1 MIHASFDDKSHKS
14 AAIGGIYQY
23 DTGQRLRMHG
33 LPTPQELAERDD
45 FLSGD
50 TVTVQA
56 QYGFVGDSQTETRLA
71 SYEEESGCWTA
82 DIPDIY
88 LTRSSTVK
96 VFVYV
101 GYGAAEGM
109 GRSKTCYEGSFTPIS
124 RPAPGTQVTPGQAN
138 AWDELVAE
146 VNLTLAKMN
155 TATSNTNAAT
165 EEASRATEAANTAT
179 KNANLAASNANA
191 QAASAASAA
200 SSANLAA
207 ANANEQASNANRAAG
222 SANAQAGA
230 AAGAAGNANS
240 AAGSANNAAANAAAQ
255 ASHLQNMVVTAGTRE
270 YGSGSTANLTD
281 DGTKKILSLGV
292 ERGPQGVQ
300 GPQGIQGATGPQGP
314 KGDKGDK
321 GDTGA
326 TGATGATGPQGPQG
340 PMGPAGVTFSLSG
353 TTLYITTG

>member
-1 MIHASFDDKSHKS
+1 MIHASFDDRSHKS
-14 AAIGGIYQY
+14 AAIAGIYQY

-56 QYGFVGDSQTETRLA
+56 QYGYIGDSQTETRLA
-71 SYEEESGCWTA
+71 SYDGESGCWTA

-179 KNANLAASNANA
+179 
-191 QAASAASAA
+191 
-200 SSANLAA
+200 
-207 ANANEQASNANRAAG
+207 E
-222 SANAQAGA
+222 
-230 AAGAAGNANS
+230 
-240 AAGSANNAAANAAAQ
+240 SANNAAASAAAQ

-270 YGSGSTANLTD
+270 YGSGSTASLTD
-281 DGTKKILSLGV
+281 DGVKKVLSLGI

-300 GPQGIQGATGPQGP
+300 GPQGIQGAAGATGPQGP

-321 GDTGA
+321 GDP
-326 TGATGATGPQGPQG
+326 GATGATGPQGPQG